1 MTRPARVVINLSAL
15 RHNLNRV
22 RTLAP
27 QSRVMAIVKTDAY
40 GHGITRIARALPSAD
55 AFGVACLE
63 EARQLRASGIVQ
75 PIILLEG
82 AYAAAELQEIE
93 QLDLD
98 MVVHEETQI
107 AMLESARPAK
117 PINAWLKVDTGMHRL
132 GVMPD
137 IFSTTWR
144 RLQDC
149 RSVAQPVRLMTHL
162 ATANERTNPMTHAQ
176 LACFR
181 QLCGH
186 LPVEKS
192 IANSAGISAFPESH
206 ADWVRPGLM
215 LYGVSPL
222 NGGRAADE
230 GLVPVMSLQSEFIA
244 VKKLRAGEPVGYG
257 ATWRCPED
265 MPVGVV
271 AAGYGDG
278 YPRHAPS
285 GTPVV
290 LNGKRVALIG
300 RASMDMLI
308 VDLRTQPDA
317 RVGDPVVLWGD
328 GLPVEEIAHYA
339 GTIPYE
345 LLCGVHK
352 RLRFVEHDEG

>member
-40 GHGITRIARALPSAD
+40 GHGIARVAKALSSAD

-75 PIILLEG
+75 PVILLEG
-82 AYAAAELQEIE
+82 AYAAVELAEIVH
-93 QLDLD
+93 LDLD
-98 MVVHEETQI
+98 IVVHDVTQV
-107 AMLESARPAK
+107 AMLEAARPKK
-117 PINAWLKVDTGMHRL
+117 PINVWLKVDTGMHRL
-132 GVMPD
+132 GIMPGMFA
-137 IFSTTWR
+137 IVWQ
-144 RLQDC
+144 RLQAC
-149 RSVAQPVRLMTHL
+149 IAVGQPVRLMTHL
-162 ATANERTNPMTHAQ
+162 ATASERTHPMTQAQ
-176 LACFR
+176 LDCFN
-181 QLCGH
+181 QICGD

-192 IANSAGISAFPESH
+192 IANSAGITAFPESH

-222 NGGRAADE
+222 SDGNAAKE
-230 GLVPVMSLQSEFIA
+230 GLIPVMSLLSELIA
-244 VKKLRAGEPVGYG
+244 VKSLHTDDPVGYG

-285 GTPVV
+285 GTPVL
-290 LNGKRVALIG
+290 LNGRYVPLIG

-308 VDLRTQPDA
+308 VDLRTQPQA
-317 RVGDPVVLWGD
+317 KVGDPVVLWGE
-328 GLPVEEIAHYA
+328 GLPVEVIAQHA

-352 RLRFVEHDEG
+352 RLRFVEHGEG

>member
-1 MTRPARVVINLSAL
+1 MSRPARVVINLSAL

-40 GHGITRIARALPSAD
+40 GHGITRVARALSTAD
-55 AFGVACLE
+55 AFAVACLE
-63 EARQLRASGIVQ
+63 EARQLRGSGIVQ
-75 PIILLEG
+75 PVILLEG
-82 AYAAAELQEIE
+82 AYSAVELPEIV
-93 QLDLD
+93 QLGLD
-98 MVVHEETQI
+98 MVVHEPAQVE
-107 AMLESARPAK
+107 MLESARPAQ
-117 PINAWLKVDTGMHRL
+117 PINVWLKVDTGMHRL
-132 GVMPD
+132 GILPELFNNV
-137 IFSTTWR
+137 WR
-144 RLQDC
+144 RLREC

-162 ATANERTNPMTHAQ
+162 ATASERAHPMTHEQ

-192 IANSAGISAFPESH
+192 IANSAGITAFPESH

-215 LYGVSPL
+215 LYGVSPMAGSTAV
-222 NGGRAADE
+222 NE
-230 GLVPVMSLQSEFIA
+230 GLVPVMSLQSELIA
-244 VKKLRAGEPVGYG
+244 VKKLRIGEPVGYG
-257 ATWRCPED
+257 ATWHCPED

-285 GTPVV
+285 GTPVL
-290 LNGKRVALIG
+290 LNGKRVPLIG

-308 VDLRTQPDA
+308 VDLRTQADA

-328 GLPVEEIAHYA
+328 GLPVEEIAQHA
-339 GTIPYE
+339 VTIPYE
-345 LLCGVHK
+345 ILCGVHK
-352 RLRFVEHDEG
+352 RLRFVEHDED

>member
-40 GHGITRIARALPSAD
+40 GHGITRVAGALSSAD

-63 EARQLRASGIVQ
+63 EARQLRAGGIVQ
-75 PIILLEG
+75 PVILLEG
-82 AYAAAELQEIE
+82 AYAAVELAEIV

-98 MVVHEETQI
+98 IVVHDITQVE
-107 AMLESARPAK
+107 MLEGARTKK
-117 PINAWLKVDTGMHRL
+117 PINVWLKVDTGMHRL
-132 GVMPD
+132 GIMPG
-137 IFSTTWR
+137 IFTNVWQ

-149 RSVAQPVRLMTHL
+149 SAVAQPVRLVTHL
-162 ATANERTNPMTHAQ
+162 AVANERTHPMTQAQ
-176 LACFR
+176 LDYFKR
-181 QLCGH
+181 ICGH

-192 IANSAGISAFPESH
+192 IANSAGITAFPDSH

-222 NGGRAADE
+222 SNGNAAED
-230 GLVPVMSLQSEFIA
+230 GLVPVMTLQSELIS
-244 VKKLRAGEPVGYG
+244 VKKLRAGDPVGYG
-257 ATWRCPED
+257 ATWHCPED

-285 GTPVV
+285 GTPVL
-290 LNGKRVALIG
+290 LNGSRVPLIG

-308 VDLRTQPDA
+308 VDLRTQPGA
-317 RVGDPVVLWGD
+317 RVGDPVVLWGE
-328 GLPVEEIAHYA
+328 GLAVEVIAQHA

-352 RLRFVEHDEG
+352 RLRFVEHG

>member
-1 MTRPARVVINLSAL
+1 MSRPARVVINLSAL

-27 QSRVMAIVKTDAY
+27 QPRVMAIVKTDAY
-40 GHGITRIARALPSAD
+40 GHGITRVARALATAD

-63 EARQLRASGIVQ
+63 EARQLRGSGIVQ
-75 PIILLEG
+75 PVILLEG
-82 AYAAAELQEIE
+82 AYAAAELQEIM
-93 QLDLD
+93 QLDLE
-98 MVVHEETQI
+98 MVVHEVRQI
-107 AMLESARPAK
+107 EMLESARLPR
-117 PINAWLKVDTGMHRL
+117 PINVWLKVDTGMHRL
-132 GVMPD
+132 GVMPGN
-137 IFSTTWR
+137 FNNAWQ
-144 RLQDC
+144 RLQKC
-149 RSVAQPVRLMTHL
+149 RSVTQPVRLMTHL
-162 ATANERTNPMTHAQ
+162 ATANERTHPMTHAQ
-176 LACFR
+176 LACFS

-186 LPVEKS
+186 LPVAKS
-192 IANSAGISAFPESH
+192 IANSAGITAFPESH
-206 ADWVRPGLM
+206 AEWVRPGLM

-222 NGGRAADE
+222 SDGNAMDE
-230 GLVPVMSLQSEFIA
+230 GLEPVMSLQSELIS
-244 VKKLRAGEPVGYG
+244 VKKLPAGEPVGYG

-285 GTPVV
+285 GTPVL

-308 VDLRTQPDA
+308 VDLRTQRDA

-328 GLPVEEIAHYA
+328 GLPIEEIAQHA

-345 LLCGVHK
+345 ILCGVHK
-352 RLRFVEHDEG
+352 RLHFVEHGQG